1 MEEIKKIIDTEI
13 RPMLQRD
20 GGDLNI
26 ISYENNILKIHYEG
40 ACHGC
45 PHAAYGTLKFIE
57 MILKEKIN
65 PDITVE
71 MA

>member
-1 MEEIKKIIDTEI
+1 MDEIKKIVDEEI

-26 ISYENNILKIHYEG
+26 ISYKDNVLKIDYKG
-40 ACHGC
+40 SCCGC

-57 MILKEKIN
+57 SILKEKIN
-65 PDITVE
+65 PDIKVE